1 MVMETPRKAPKPT
14 KLTGDRAARK
24 REQDRQAQRSA
35 REKTRQK
42 IAALEDRIET
52 LTRFHSS
59 GNIQELIEELDAQR
73 KANEALRSTLRTI
86 EKAISGG
93 LAEANIALK
102 SLDSRKQ
109 TSNPGKRPTDGSSS
123 SDSENS
129 KRIGSGDGAEGVA
142 EQSSL
147 VGPGHQHHVPHQ
159 SASPPFEE
167 SGIIDKYSPNGTYI
181 SLHDGMSMTGKS
193 PDDVN
198 VPFNSTLH
206 TFPLDMPMPI
216 QALHSTE
223 PPCDCCKQLLY
234 MNDMLGRFA
243 LTCTRGMADQRIHDA
258 DIAIRAIVH
267 GWDAVSHLHPL
278 DPVWAMLRTADEAVW
293 RTCGALERLAIL
305 RVVSLTLRYLSD
317 PSESNLTYL
326 PRFMRQRPSQHR
338 IIHKPLIDFVV
349 WPSLRERLIMFPH
362 QHCSE
367 KFWSM
372 FWTCFRFTWPYRLQ
386 DAFLQQGQTG
396 LYRFSD
402 AFTKSFHDL
411 QNWCMTDD
419 FFREFPDLEADVNML
434 PPGVEATPVT
444 VSSDT
449 LAMSNATISHDNVA
463 RLDPVTA
470 NMFTPFPADW
480 SMRTQLF

>member
-1 MVMETPRKAPKPT
+1 MVMEAPRKATKTT

-59 GNIQELIEELDAQR
+59 GNIQQLIDELDAQR
-73 KANEALRSTLRTI
+73 KANEALRSTLRSI
-86 EKAISGG
+86 EKVISGG
-93 LAEANIALK
+93 LAEANVALK
-102 SLDSRKQ
+102 SIDSRKQ
-109 TSNPGKRPTDGSSS
+109 CLNPGKQPTDGSIS

-129 KRIGSGDGAEGVA
+129 KHAASNGGGQAVA
-142 EQSSL
+142 QQSSL
-147 VGPGHQHHVPHQ
+147 IGPSHQHHIPHQ

-167 SGIIDKYSPNGTYI
+167 SGIVDKYSPNSAYA
-181 SLHDGMSMTGKS
+181 SLPSGMSMTGKP
-193 PDDVN
+193 PDDVH

-223 PPCDCCKQLLY
+223 LPCDCCKQLLY

-243 LTCTRGMADQRIHDA
+243 LTCTRSMADQRMRDA
-258 DIAIRAIVH
+258 DIAIRAIVY
-267 GWDAVSHLHPL
+267 GWDAVGHLYPL
-278 DPVWAMLRTADEAVW
+278 DPIWAMLRTADEAVW

-305 RVVSLTLRYLSD
+305 RVVSLMLRYLSD
-317 PSESNLTYL
+317 PSESNLTHL

-372 FWTCFRFTWPYRLQ
+372 FWTCFRFIWPYRLQ
-386 DAFLQQGQTG
+386 DAFFQQGQTG

-402 AFTKSFHDL
+402 DFTKSFYDL

-434 PPGVEATPVT
+434 PPGADATLVT
-444 VSSDT
+444 LTSDT
-449 LAMSNATISHDNVA
+449 LAMSNPPISHDTVS

-470 NMFTPFPADW
+470 NMFTAFPADW
-480 SMRTQLF
+480 STRTQLF